1 MRLTQ
6 YTDYALRVLMY
17 LGTRPDRFGTIEGI
31 AAAYGISR
39 AHVMKVAHDLAKLG
53 YIETSRGR
61 GGGLSLARPPHR
73 IRLGEV
79 IKATEPN
86 LALAACFPSGAG
98 DCRVA
103 GPCALNGIL
112 NEALARFFGVLDRYT
127 LADLVRRPERFQAA
141 LAAAP
146 GAS

>member
-17 LGTRPDRFGTIEGI
+17 LGTHPEKRGTIEKI

-53 YIETSRGR
+53 LIEASRGR
-61 GGGLSLARPPHR
+61 GGGLTLARRPSE

-79 IKATEPN
+79 IRAMEPN
-86 LALAACFPSGAG
+86 FAVAACFEGGAG

-103 GPCALNGIL
+103 GTCALNRIL
-112 NEALARFFGVLDRYT
+112 DEALGRFFGVLDRYS
-127 LADLVRRPERFQAA
+127 LADLIRRPERFQAA
-141 LAAAP
+141 LAA
-146 GAS
+146 S